1 MEGLKELVA
10 ASFARY
16 GIECPEGD
24 SQFVWGRAPSPV
36 HVGTAALG
44 CPAERSSAAACGH
57 SDSRSATAQTA
68 SPTEPT
74 ALLEHNFRKS
84 RQGDPVP

>member
-16 GIECPEGD
+16 GIECPAGD

-36 HVGTAALG
+36 Q
-44 CPAERSSAAACGH
+44 ACSH
-57 SDSRSATAQTA
+57 SNSEFAVAQA
-68 SPTEPT
+68 IRPPEPT
-74 ALLEHNFRKS
+74 LTTALPEHNYKKGS
-84 RQGDPVP
+84 SQEICP